1 MSVYFI
7 TAREVGKVKI
17 GCAYNPF
24 SRLATM
30 QIASP
35 VELSLEA
42 VFRGAYKEEKER
54 HRQFAEHR
62 VRGEWFH
69 LCPEIEALI
78 ATVARP
84 KRPVSVADKR
94 RLMAMHTRGEEWTER
109 QRDEAERALAAA
121 DIHFPFRAKEDA

>member
-17 GCAYNPF
+17 GCAYEPF
-24 SRLATM
+24 RRLNHM
-30 QIASP
+30 QSCCP
-35 VELSLEA
+35 VDLVLEA
-42 VFRGAYKEEKER
+42 VFKGAYKEEKEY

-62 VRGEWFH
+62 ARGEWFN

-78 ATVARP
+78 ATVAPP

-94 RLMAMHTRGEEWTER
+94 RLANMHTRGEEWDSRRRADDER
-109 QRDEAERALAAA
+109 RLAEA
-121 DIHFPFRAKEDA
+121 DIIFPFRAKEPA